1 MSRLVLKV
9 QGLRRQDMV
18 GSAKQ
23 HRCCTNA
30 QRHGIPARPLGRR
43 TTLA

>member
-1 MSRLVLKV
+1 MSRPALKV
-9 QGLRRQDMV
+9 QGLRKQDMV

-30 QRHGIPARPLGRR
+30 QMHGISARPLGR